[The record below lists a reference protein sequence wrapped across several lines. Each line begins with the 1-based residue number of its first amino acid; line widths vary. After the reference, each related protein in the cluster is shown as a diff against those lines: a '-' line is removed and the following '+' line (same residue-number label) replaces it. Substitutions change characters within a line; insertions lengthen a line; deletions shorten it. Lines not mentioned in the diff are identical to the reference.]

1 MSYSTS
7 ANLIWP
13 MAAWRLSLGL
23 FFDVEN
29 TITYVSSAHLSL
41 IGAHLPVS
49 GVNWGKWGDRVGRAF
64 LGESAST
71 PLCHRGRQIRAGGS
85 GRPCQTPECWDKS
98 FHHKHVERPW
108 IVPSAHSTTMNLAVF
123 CRVPQ
128 LQVTRW
134 WGGTQ
139 RMALGSTLKLLR
151 LPSVF
156 ALPIS
161 AACYALRALIG
172 LVIIRPF

>member
-1 MSYSTS
+1 MGTRWGRAILMSYSTS

-13 MAAWRLSLGL
+13 MAAWRLSFGL

-29 TITYVSSAHLSL
+29 TITYVFPAHLSL

-49 GVNWGKWGDRVGRAF
+49 GVNWGKWGDSVGRAF

-71 PLCHRGRQIRAGGS
+71 P
-85 GRPCQTPECWDKS
+85 
-98 FHHKHVERPW
+98 W
-108 IVPSAHSTTMNLAVF
+108 IVPSAHPTTMNLAVF
-123 CRVPQ
+123 CWVPQ